1 MSKLDLLLFSEIQKA
16 KGNYCKDR
24 DATQYDIIPKVLGL
38 SSWEA
43 KLHEKPH
50 TKLSIFFVKAVRAI
64 I

>member
-38 SSWEA
+38 SS
-43 KLHEKPH
+43 
-50 TKLSIFFVKAVRAI
+50 
-64 I
+64 